1 VAAALRARAGGGAA
15 ALSLLLLLAGC
26 ANFHLPFTSQ
36 DSFSQDDLRSEL
48 TNYVG
53 AFSAG
58 IRSAS
63 EDIADA
69 TRDLTVRRRTV
80 LWRLRMI
87 PAMQNVAFRDV
98 SAQESFAL
106 VLTLA
111 IMQRQYLTDGDGRD
125 LFGPEQPIATG
136 VARDLE
142 LRVLDIG
149 SQFLSR
155 EQLERVAH
163 ETDALARHY
172 PIRGRDFSFQQ
183 AIGAAQ
189 HVSESSSLGWLITL
203 PLSPFRALQ
212 GVDTGAQAIRDF
224 NQTARE
230 FAQIISALPD
240 QLRLQIELVLYDVE
254 DRETVVRGLA
264 AFESLAESAAQAS
277 DAVQRLP
284 DDLRGAL
291 SDSKDALGQAAA
303 TVDQA
308 RGLMTPLDSASQN
321 LRDASADW
329 LSLIGT
335 RADRDKD
342 TSPPFDIRDWQ
353 NTAQQ
358 IGTSAAELRGLAN
371 DLRALGGGGDSLSA
385 AVDRAFWRGI
395 ELIAVFF
402 AALLVYRALASRITR
417 APGPPPSAAGRA

>member
-1 VAAALRARAGGGAA
+1 LRGRAGGGAA

-26 ANFHLPFTSQ
+26 ASFHLPFTGQ
-36 DSFSQDDLRSEL
+36 DGFSQDDLRSEL
-48 TNYVG
+48 TSYVG
-53 AFSAG
+53 TFGAG

-98 SAQESFAL
+98 SAQEAYAL

-111 IMQRQYLTDGDGRD
+111 TMQRQYLADGDGRD
-125 LFGPEQPIATG
+125 LFGPQQPIATS
-136 VARDLE
+136 VAHDLE

-149 SQFLSR
+149 SQFLTR

-163 ETDALARHY
+163 ETDALARRY

-230 FAQIISALPD
+230 FAQIVSALPD
-240 QLRLQIELVLYDVE
+240 QLRLEIELVLYDVE
-254 DRETVVRGLA
+254 DRDTVVRGLA
-264 AFESLAESAAQAS
+264 AFESLAQSAAAAS
-277 DAVQRLP
+277 EAVNRLP

-291 SDSKDALGQAAA
+291 GDSKDVLGKAAA
-303 TVDQA
+303 TVEQA
-308 RGLMTPLDSASQN
+308 RGLMPPLDSASQS

-371 DLRALGGGGDSLSA
+371 DLRALGGGDSLAA

-395 ELIAVFF
+395 ELIAAFF

-417 APGPPPSAAGRA
+417 VPGPPPSAAGRA